1 MLSESRILFPSFSLL
16 VLCHLHVC
24 SDIAAHVL
32 PRIRSSVC
40 FRPDTIARKWAPF
53 KVNRSADSRYRRV
66 KYNDYSHL
74 YRSCCW
80 SSRPRH
86 IEWGRNTI
94 HMTLKESSRD
104 LDYVFSNSVTT
115 IFPSG
120 STANKNEPV
129 GSKRRQSIKGLS
141 CLQRECGKISASSGL

>member
-16 VLCHLHVC
+16 VLCHLHVR
-24 SDIAAHVL
+24 SDTAAHVL

-40 FRPDTIARKWAPF
+40 FRPDTVAGMWAPF
-53 KVNRSADSRYRRV
+53 KVNRSADC
-66 KYNDYSHL
+66 SHL

-86 IEWGRNTI
+86 IEWGRKII

-104 LDYVFSNSVTT
+104 LDHVFSNSVTT

-120 STANKNEPV
+120 STANKHEPV